1 MKNPAR
7 ILLYPFIALGVV
19 IVLTAIGISLSQ
31 HDYNNVLLILTGLAL
46 FLYGRKLSNPNR
58 K

>member
-19 IVLTAIGISLSQ
+19 VVLVAIGISLSQ
-31 HDYNNVLLILTGLAL
+31 RDYNNVLLILTGLAL
-46 FLYGRKLSNPNR
+46 FFYGRKLTP
-58 K
+58 KK